1 MSNRA
6 NGVMQMR
13 IDGMRVRNVS
23 RMTIV
28 HCAEPPPSPVIRNSF
43 GFASEAP
50 RWIGLE
56 AKGAAV
62 DRWGSTTGAAPTPP
76 LPCHGTAFADV
87 AAKEIVR
94 QSIARMIKECFTPV
108 SSLSS

>member
-1 MSNRA
+1 M
-6 NGVMQMR
+6 
-13 IDGMRVRNVS
+13 
-23 RMTIV
+23 V

-43 GFASEAP
+43 GFASGAP
-50 RWIGLE
+50 SWIGGD

-76 LPCHGTAFADV
+76 LLCHATALADV
-87 AAKEIVR
+87 AAKVIVR

-108 SSLSS
+108 SSFFSQPVLTSAMLRA